1 MSDVGYYSL
10 HVAVKF
16 PALSMSSGHD
26 VELWWCRGD
35 GKTKCSNTFSGYE
48 CVCGSGYISHTD
60 DKGHEQCLNINECVS
75 TEAAALD
82 PKCTCERCACKDTK
96 GGYEC
101 VSHSGY
107 FP

>member
-1 MSDVGYYSL
+1 M
-10 HVAVKF
+10 
-16 PALSMSSGHD
+16 MC
-26 VELWWCRGD
+26 EWRNCRGD

-101 VSHSGY
+101 VSRPGHVWLAVSQCRG
-107 FP
+107 FT

>member
-1 MSDVGYYSL
+1 M
-10 HVAVKF
+10 
-16 PALSMSSGHD
+16 
-26 VELWWCRGD
+26 ELWKCRGD

-101 VSHSGY
+101 VPH
-107 FP
+107 PC